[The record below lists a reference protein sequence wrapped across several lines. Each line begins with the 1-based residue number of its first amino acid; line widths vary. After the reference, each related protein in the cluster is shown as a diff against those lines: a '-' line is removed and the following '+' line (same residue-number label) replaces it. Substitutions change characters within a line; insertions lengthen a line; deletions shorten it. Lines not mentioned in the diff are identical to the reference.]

1 MAGRPRRFGP
11 AQVATG
17 PATVYTCPALM
28 YAEITYFSLT
38 NSSASAVV
46 ITVSVTADAA
56 GTRVDRFEVPAAVG
70 STNGSIRIYPR
81 WVLAAAET
89 LQLTAG
95 TNNVVV
101 MVGEALEFVL

>member
-28 YAEITYFSLT
+28 YAEVVYLEF
-38 NSSASAVV
+38 NNPSASAVT

-56 GTRVDRFEVPAAVG
+56 GTRVKTISVPANTGDNRNNVVFSPGWA
-70 STNGSIRIYPR
+70 
-81 WVLAAAET
+81 LAAAEVIT
-89 LQLTAG
+89 MSAG
-95 TNNVVV
+95 TNNIVVQI
-101 MVGEALEFVL
+101 GEVLEYVL